1 MTLGELISD
10 VRVLDAI
17 FSLNHIRQASRY
29 DSKRGS

>member
-10 VRVLDAI
+10 VRVIDAI
-17 FSLNHIRQASRY
+17 CRLNHVRPASRY